1 MMAPR
6 ANDASA
12 LALPSWARVSP
23 GRRAH
28 IQGVSNLLMTWA
40 ERMDVSGVER
50 DRWHRAALLHDAL
63 KDAPSAHLQALADI
77 RWGTTKLLHGPA
89 AACLAER
96 HGESDPGVLSAI
108 RYHSVGYEGW
118 DEVGRMLYM
127 ADYVEPGRVG
137 MPAQVAEIRARV
149 PDDPESA
156 LLEVARLR
164 IGHHVARA
172 HPLLPETVAFWNG
185 LL

>member
-1 MMAPR
+1 MPPR
-6 ANDASA
+6 ANDPSA
-12 LALPSWARVSP
+12 LELPSWARVSQE
-23 GRRAH
+23 RRVH
-28 IQGVSNLLMTWA
+28 IQGVSNLLMSWA
-40 ERMDVSGVER
+40 DRLDVSGVER

-63 KDAPSAHLQALADI
+63 KDAPSAHLRELADL
-77 RWGTTKLLHGPA
+77 RWGSANLLHGPA

-108 RYHSVGYEGW
+108 RYHSVGYVGW

-127 ADYVEPGRVG
+127 ADYLEPSRVR
-137 MPAQVAEIRARV
+137 MPAQVGEVRARV

-156 LLEVARLR
+156 LLDVARLR

-172 HPLLPETVAFWNG
+172 HRLLPETVAFWNG